1 MSRDQL
7 LEQKN
12 IHLIERELYLD
23 LIEKLDE
30 IYIRKKAQVR
40 GDPLMEY
47 NLLGGTNK
55 VMRHLELGLSSV
67 RSEMARIDAALPHMG
82 RKRASKRRSHRK

>member
-1 MSRDQL
+1 MSREQL

-23 LIEKLDE
+23 LLEKLDE

-40 GDPLMEY
+40 GNALMEY
-47 NLLGGTNK
+47 NLLGGTNN

-82 RKRASKRRSHRK
+82 RKRASKKRSHRK

>member
-1 MSRDQL
+1 MSREQL

-12 IHLIERELYLD
+12 IHMIERELFLD
-23 LIEKLDE
+23 LLEKLDE

-47 NLLGGTNK
+47 NLLGGTNN
-55 VMRHLELGLSSV
+55 VMRHLEQGLSSV
-67 RSEMARIDAALPHMG
+67 RSEIARIDAALPHMG
-82 RKRASKRRSHRK
+82 KRAYKKRSHRK